1 MILVTGGTG
10 LVGSHL
16 LYQICQS
23 ETKVRAIK
31 RLQSNTE
38 FVRQVFSYY
47 TEKVD
52 ALFQKIEWVDADLL
66 NISELDF
73 AFQGTTKVYHC
84 AAWISFNPKHKTKMM
99 YTNIEGTTNVVN
111 LCLAHRIKKLC
122 YVSSVAATG
131 QPIDGGSIDENTPW
145 ENSPRNSSYA
155 LSKYRSEMEV
165 WRGIEEGLNAVI
177 VCPAIILGPGKWEKG
192 SSMLF
197 KQVWKGLSFYTS
209 GTNGFVDVRDVAN
222 VMIQLMEGTIKSNRF
237 ILSSESIPFKKT
249 FDYIADALGKK
260 KAHIKIG
267 PFISAISWRIAKI
280 ISIISRKSPLITKET
295 VLAGNSISIYENE
308 KIQTALNYRFKSVE
322 KSCKDFSI
330 LFLKE
335 YKLKQTAS

>member
-31 RLQSNTE
+31 RAHSNTNL
-38 FVRQVFSYY
+38 VRQVFSYY
-47 TEKVD
+47 TEKAD

-66 NISELDF
+66 NISDLDF
-73 AFQGTTKVYHC
+73 AFQGATKVYHC

-99 YTNIEGTTNVVN
+99 NTNIEGTTNVVN
-111 LCLAHRIKKLC
+111 LCLTHRIKKLC
-122 YVSSVAATG
+122 YVSSVAAIG

-197 KQVWKGLSFYTS
+197 KQVWKGLLFYTS

-267 PFISAISWRIAKI
+267 PFISNISWRIAKI

-295 VLAGNSISIYENE
+295 VLAGNSISVYNNK
-308 KIQTALNYRFKSVE
+308 KIKTALNYKFISVE
-322 KSCKDFSI
+322 QSCKDFSM

-335 YKLKQTAS
+335 YKLM

>member
-31 RLQSNTE
+31 RAHSNTNL
-38 FVRQVFSYY
+38 VRQVFSYY
-47 TEKVD
+47 TEKAD

-66 NISELDF
+66 NISDLDF
-73 AFQGTTKVYHC
+73 AFQGATKVYHC

-99 YTNIEGTTNVVN
+99 NTNIEGTTNVVN
-111 LCLAHRIKKLC
+111 LCLTHRIKKLC
-122 YVSSVAATG
+122 YVSSVAAIG

-197 KQVWKGLSFYTS
+197 KQVWKGLLFYTS

-267 PFISAISWRIAKI
+267 PFISNISWRIAKI

-295 VLAGNSISIYENE
+295 VLAGNSISVYNNK
-308 KIQTALNYRFKSVE
+308 KIKTALNYKFRSVE
-322 KSCKDFSI
+322 QSCKDFSM

-335 YKLKQTAS
+335 YKLM

>member
-31 RLQSNTE
+31 RANSDTNL
-38 FVRQVFSYY
+38 VRQVFSYY
-47 TEKVD
+47 SEKSD
-52 ALFQKIEWVDADLL
+52 TLFQKIEWVDADLL

-73 AFQGTTKVYHC
+73 AFQGATKVYHC

-99 YTNIEGTTNVVN
+99 NTNIEGTINVVN

-122 YVSSVAATG
+122 YVSSVAAIG
-131 QPIDGGSIDENTPW
+131 QPIDVGSIDENTYW
-145 ENSPRNSSYA
+145 ENSPIKSSYA
-155 LSKYRSEMEV
+155 LSKYLSEMEV

-260 KAHIKIG
+260 KVYIKIG

-295 VLAGNSISIYENE
+295 VLAGNSISVYDNK
-308 KIQTALNYRFKSVE
+308 KIKTALNYKFRSVE
-322 KSCKDFSI
+322 QSCKDFST
-330 LFLKE
+330 LFIQEHKVE
-335 YKLKQTAS
+335 

>member
-31 RLQSNTE
+31 RAHSDTSL
-38 FVRQVFSYY
+38 VRQVFSYY
-47 TEKVD
+47 SEKSD
-52 ALFQKIEWVDADLL
+52 TLFQKIEWVDADLL
-66 NISELDF
+66 NISDLDF
-73 AFQGTTKVYHC
+73 AFQGATKVYHC

-99 YTNIEGTTNVVN
+99 NTNIEGTTNVVN

-122 YVSSVAATG
+122 YVSSVAAIG
-131 QPIDGGSIDENTPW
+131 QPIDVGSIDENTPW
-145 ENSPRNSSYA
+145 ENSPIKSSYA

-209 GTNGFVDVRDVAN
+209 GTNGFVDVRDVVN
-222 VMIQLMEGTIKSNRF
+222 IMIQLMEGTIKSNRF
-237 ILSSESIPFKKT
+237 ILCSESIPFKKT
-249 FDYIADALGKK
+249 LDYIADTLGKK

-280 ISIISRKSPLITKET
+280 ISIISLKSPLITKET
-295 VLAGNSISIYENE
+295 VLAGNSISVYDNK
-308 KIQTALNYRFKSVE
+308 KIKTALNYKFRSVE
-322 KSCKDFSI
+322 QSCKDFSV

-335 YKLKQTAS
+335 YKLI

>member
-31 RLQSNTE
+31 RVQSNTD

-47 TEKVD
+47 TEKAD
-52 ALFQKIEWVDADLL
+52 ALFQKIEWVDADIL
-66 NISELDF
+66 NLSELDF

-84 AAWISFNPKHKTKMM
+84 AAWISFNPRHKTKMM
-99 YTNIEGTTNVVN
+99 HTNIEGTSNVVN
-111 LCLAHRIKKLC
+111 LCLAHRIQKLC
-122 YVSSVAATG
+122 YVSSVAAIG
-131 QPIDGGSIDENTPW
+131 QPIGGGSIDENSTW
-145 ENSPRNSSYA
+145 ENSTKNSYYA

-177 VCPAIILGPGKWEKG
+177 VCPAIILGPGNWEKG
-192 SSMLF
+192 SSRLF

-222 VMIQLMEGTIKSNRF
+222 VMIQLMKGTIKSNRF
-237 ILSSESIPFKKT
+237 ILCSESIPFKKT

-260 KAHIKIG
+260 KVYIKIG
-267 PFISAISWRIAKI
+267 PFISAISWRVAKI
-280 ISIISRKSPLITKET
+280 ISIISRKPPLITKEI
-295 VLAGNSISIYENE
+295 VLAGNSVSVYENK
-308 KIQTALNYRFKSVE
+308 KIKTTLNYKFKSVE
-322 KSCKDFSI
+322 QSCKDFSM

-335 YKLKQTAS
+335 HKLM

>member
-38 FVRQVFSYY
+38 FVNQVFSYY
-47 TEKVD
+47 TEKAD
-52 ALFQKIEWVDADLL
+52 ALFQKIEWVNADLL
-66 NISELDF
+66 NIPELDL
-73 AFQGTTKVYHC
+73 AFHGITKVYHC

-99 YTNIEGTTNVVN
+99 HTNIESTTNVVN

-122 YVSSVAATG
+122 YVSSVAAIG

-267 PFISAISWRIAKI
+267 PFISNISWRIAKI
-280 ISIISRKSPLITKET
+280 ISIISRKSPIITKET
-295 VLAGNSISIYENE
+295 VLAGNSISVYDNK
-308 KIQTALNYRFKSVE
+308 KIKTALNYKFRSV
-322 KSCKDFSI
+322 KQSCKDFSM

-335 YKLKQTAS
+335 YKLM